1 MDENLNMRVQ
11 TLITMLGIKK
21 IEFAKKLSISSP
33 FVSELCSGAKA
44 PSDRTIADICREFNV
59 NEKWLRYGEGD
70 VFMKVSPDDEF
81 LKLCSQIQVS
91 DDKFIRR
98 IMRAYWGLND
108 SEKAAVQKLVES
120 LCESE

>member
-1 MDENLNMRVQ
+1 MDENLNVRIQ
-11 TLITMLGIKK
+11 TLITKLGIKK
-21 IEFAKKLSISSP
+21 IEFAKKLGISSP
-33 FVSELCSGAKA
+33 FVSELCSGAKS
-44 PSDRTIADICREFNV
+44 PSDRTIVDICREYNV
-59 NEKWLRYGEGD
+59 NEQWLRYGTGD
-70 VFMKVSPDDEF
+70 IFIKVSPDDEF
-81 LKLCSQIQVS
+81 IKLCSQIQVS